1 MLRALYNSIRRLLRL
16 QRQEPSVRLRQI
28 LGFEPI
34 RLDYYLLALTHS
46 SYGQMG
52 PNNIRED
59 NERLEFLG
67 DAILS
72 AAISHHLYTQ
82 HPTWQEGKLTKQRSA
97 LVNRTVANAVSK
109 RMELYKL
116 LRYRHS
122 SKQKMSED
130 VHGNTLEALV
140 GAIFLD
146 RGYQMAEAFVM
157 ERILPLFY
165 ELEESLVEVT
175 TNYKSRLLEWAQ
187 ARHLSVDYRMLQE
200 PKRAGGIFICAI
212 YLQDERISTGQG
224 YSKKEAHQAASHI
237 ALEVLG
243 VLEPRPKDQ

>member
-1 MLRALYNSIRRLLRL
+1 MLRALYNSIRRLLRI
-16 QRQEPSVRLRQI
+16 QRQEPSVRLCEI

-52 PNNIRED
+52 ADNIRED

-72 AAISHHLYTQ
+72 AAISHHLYID
-82 HPTWQEGKLTKQRSA
+82 HPTWQEGKLTKRRSA
-97 LVNRTVANAVSK
+97 LVNRSVANAVSK
-109 RMELYKL
+109 RMGLYKL
-116 LRYRHS
+116 LRYRQS

-146 RGYQMAEAFVM
+146 QGYQVAETFVL

-165 ELEESLVEVT
+165 ELEDSLLEAT

-187 ARHLSVDYRMLQE
+187 ARHLSIDYRMLQE
-200 PKRAGGIFICAI
+200 PKRMGGIFICAI

-224 YSKKEAHQAASHI
+224 YSKKEAHQVASHT

-243 VLEPRPKDQ
+243 ILEPRPNAK